1 MLKILRVPLALCL
14 VLVAVDCAWAQAPAG
29 VNYQGKL
36 LQGTNLYNGE
46 VDLVL
51 RLYTA
56 ATGGTLLYADSNR
69 VTVVDGLYSTTL
81 GDGTTYGN
89 LNNALSYTGV
99 YLQVIVNATPL
110 TPREPIASVAHALM
124 AWSLNGNE
132 GALAG
137 TNFLGTLDN
146 VPVEIRVHNRQA
158 LLATTGGV
166 AVANTDARQQL
177 SVGHYLDVYSGAAN
191 NPQKAS
197 IRASTL
203 GHLFVNAQSNRNVYI
218 NFDSGSN
225 VVVNY
230 PGDGWMA
237 IGTNAGS
244 ARLTVAGDA
253 RVSEVVYA
261 ESFVGDGSGLTM
273 LDGGQLAAGTV
284 SNLQLASAAVT
295 SANIAAGAVEA
306 AHVNAATFSN
316 TFWKVNGNAGTSTG
330 THYVG
335 TSDNKPLDLR
345 VNNVRALRLEP
356 HATSPNVVGGYVE
369 NTVVTGVYGAA
380 ISGGGRNGS
389 LNRVTD
395 AYGAIGGGRSNTA
408 GDDDSDVTDAAG
420 AAVGGGVENTAA
432 GLYATVPGGYQNVAG
447 GDYSFAA
454 GRRAKATNQ
463 ATFVWADDVGG
474 DFGSTRSNQFLVR
487 ALGGVG
493 IGTAVTPEA
502 LTVAGNVSA
511 SNFIGSGGGLTG
523 LDGGE
528 LLAGSVDTAQLA
540 DESVTSDKIEDYTIT
555 GEDVASN
562 TFWSTTGN
570 ANTADGTHF
579 IGTTDFRPL
588 RFRVRDE
595 QAVKITPY
603 MIGPTVFTPS
613 VAVGSRSNEAVA
625 AGAVVSG
632 GGTVDDPNYAAGE
645 YSVVAGG
652 MGNRL
657 EAFSDHSAIGGG
669 QGNSIV
675 ILSSNAVI
683 GGGMDNELADASFS
697 VIGGGSGHR
706 MTNIVWGTIGG
717 GLNNAIGAGATA
729 ATIAGGHGNILEGG
743 TDVSAIGG
751 GRENRIGVYSEEAVI
766 GGGRENQVYRQSDR
780 SVIGGGYANW
790 IGPTSLYC
798 VVAGGT
804 GNAISNALFAVVVG
818 GRSNRVERDADLVFL
833 GGGTENAII
842 GPSTNSVLAGGR
854 NNQIGTNCYD
864 SVLVGGVG
872 NQLRTNAFATVV
884 VGGSYNV
891 NDGRLSFVGGGSH
904 NLNTGEGGF
913 VGGGVSNANT
923 RTHAVVVGGFANE
936 TAQGYG
942 FTGGGRGNSM
952 SKADYGVIAGG
963 LGNVIEGEVFGSDGN
978 AILGGIR
985 NRVYANAYYSSIVGG
1000 YSNRL
1005 HASGTAFIGGGERNF
1020 VTDGATSG
1028 AIIAGDEN
1036 VLEHFAFHSIIG
1048 AGSGNLVSWSE
1059 LCMIGAGFAN
1069 TIQNSDKSFIGSGH
1083 SNEINSANYA
1093 FLGGGRENTVSGDY
1107 GMVIGG
1113 RSNLAQGTCSLAAGS
1128 SAKAD
1133 HHGAFVWSDLSA
1145 GTPFRSA
1152 NSNEFAIRAANGVRI
1167 SENAGA
1173 AKATKIGQRY
1183 RDNSII
1189 AWARVLSDGSLTE
1202 SFGIQSASRLS
1213 TGEYQLVL
1221 MDDTANS
1228 SALVPVAIA
1237 EIDAAPSSAASVR
1250 IVSIDQVGTTNFNVY
1265 INNGNF
1271 ALVDN
1276 DFTFMVTGR

>member
-14 VLVAVDCAWAQAPAG
+14 VLLAVDPARAQAPSG
-29 VNYQGKL
+29 VNYQGRL

-89 LNNALSYTGV
+89 LNNALSHTGV

-110 TPREPIASVAHALM
+110 TPREPVASVAHALM

-137 TNFLGTLDN
+137 TNFLGTLNN
-146 VPVEIRVHNRQA
+146 VPVEIRVNNRQA

-166 AVANTDARQQL
+166 AVAGTDARQQL
-177 SVGHYLDVYSGAAN
+177 SVGHYLDLYSGSAKS
-191 NPQKAS
+191 PQQAS
-197 IRASTL
+197 VRASVL
-203 GHLFVNAQSNRNVYI
+203 GHLFLNAQSNANTYI

-230 PGDGWMA
+230 PGDGWVA

-244 ARLTVAGDA
+244 ARLTVAGDVRA
-253 RVSEVVYA
+253 TEVVYA

-273 LDGGQLAAGTV
+273 LDGRQITAGTV
-284 SNLQLASAAVT
+284 SNVQLASGAVT
-295 SANIAAGAVEA
+295 SGNIAAGAVEA

-356 HATSPNVVGGYVE
+356 HATSPNVVGGYVD

-395 AYGAIGGGRSNTA
+395 AYGVIGGGRSNTA
-408 GDDDSDVTDAAG
+408 GDEDSDVTDAAG
-420 AAVGGGVENTAA
+420 AAVGGGVENTAS
-432 GLYATVPGGYQNVAG
+432 GLYGTVPGGYQNVAG
-447 GDYSFAA
+447 GDYSFAV
-454 GRRAKATNQ
+454 GRRAKATNTG
-463 ATFVWADDVGG
+463 TFVWADSAGG
-474 DFGSTRSNQFLVR
+474 DFGSTRSNQFVVR
-487 ALGGVG
+487 AAGGVG

-511 SNFIGSGGGLTG
+511 SNFIGSGSGLTG

-528 LLAGSVDTAQLA
+528 IQAGSVGTDQLA
-540 DESVTSDKIEDYTIT
+540 DESVTGDKIEDYTIT
-555 GEDVASN
+555 GDDVASN
-562 TFWSTTGN
+562 TFWSTRGN
-570 ANTADGTHF
+570 ANTVAGTHF

-588 RFRVRDE
+588 QFRVRDE

-613 VAVGSRSNEAVA
+613 VAVGSRSNEAAA

-669 QGNSIV
+669 QGNTIDNA
-675 ILSSNAVI
+675 SSNAVI

-697 VIGGGSGHR
+697 VIGGGSRHG

-729 ATIAGGHGNILEGG
+729 ATIAGGQGNILEGG

-751 GRENRIGVYSEEAVI
+751 GRENRIGAYSEETVI
-766 GGGRENQVYRQSDR
+766 GGGRENRMYEQSDR
-780 SVIGGGYANW
+780 SVIGGGYANRL
-790 IGPTSLYC
+790 GPTSVYC
-798 VVAGGT
+798 VVAGGA
-804 GNAISNALFAVVVG
+804 GNAISNASFAVVGG

-833 GGGTENAII
+833 GGGTENSIV
-842 GPSTNSVLAGGR
+842 GTSTNSVLAGGR
-854 NNQIGTNCYD
+854 NNQISNNCYD

-872 NQLRTNAFATVV
+872 NQLRSSAFASVV
-884 VGGSYNV
+884 VGGSHNV
-891 NDGRLSFVGGGSH
+891 NDGGRSFVGGGSR
-904 NLNTGEGGF
+904 NWNAATDAVIVGGSNNYNSGRISF
-913 VGGGVSNANT
+913 VGGGINNSNSNPY
-923 RTHAVVVGGFANE
+923 AV
-936 TAQGYG
+936 
-942 FTGGGRGNSM
+942 
-952 SKADYGVIAGG
+952 
-963 LGNVIEGEVFGSDGN
+963 
-978 AILGGIR
+978 
-985 NRVYANAYYSSIVGG
+985 IVGG
-1000 YSNRL
+1000 ADNKCYEFY
-1005 HASGTAFIGGGERNF
+1005 GFIGGGQNNEL
-1020 VTDGATSG
+1020 DGGAAAIVGGAENYASG
-1028 AIIAGDEN
+1028 
-1036 VLEHFAFHSIIG
+1036 
-1048 AGSGNLVSWSE
+1048 
-1059 LCMIGAGFAN
+1059 
-1069 TIQNSDKSFIGSGH
+1069 T
-1083 SNEINSANYA
+1083 YA
-1093 FLGGGRENTVSGDY
+1093 FLGGGYKNSITNIVNYGTIAGGYRNVIDGSCDGSFIGGGTDNAIDGAFTGMIGGGQYNTIHGGDD
-1107 GMVIGG
+1107 GVIAGG
-1113 RSNLAQGTCSLAAGS
+1113 RSNTNWNSTCGFIGGGRENRAEGDYAMIVGGRTNLAGGVCSFAAGNV
-1128 SAKAD
+1128 AHAD
-1133 HHGAFVWSDLSA
+1133 HDGAFVWSDVSS
-1145 GTPFRSA
+1145 GTPFHSTT
-1152 NSNEFAIRAANGVRI
+1152 NDEVAIRAVNGVRI
-1167 SENAGA
+1167 AENAGD
-1173 AKATKIGQRY
+1173 TKVVEIGRRY

-1189 AWARVLSDGSLTE
+1189 AWARVLSDGSLGE

-1221 MDDTANS
+1221 MDDTVNS

-1237 EIDAAPSSAASVR
+1237 EIDGAPSSAAAVR
-1250 IVSIDQVGTTNFNVY
+1250 IVSINQVGTTNFNVY
-1265 INNGNF
+1265 INSGTF